1 MAKRRKWGVLGGAP
15 PAAPPAELLSIE
27 DLQLIDVS
35 LVAKTELGLVEVP
48 GLELAFDRTG
58 MTVRRRTGEEV
69 SVLPWSILRHFGSE
83 LQREDRPGIA
93 RRVELEV
100 ESDRRRHEF
109 LVYHVDPFAL
119 TGALSSLSARYTGAD
134 MLGPPQGK
142 RRR

>member
-1 MAKRRKWGVLGGAP
+1 MQKRRRWGAAAAASAP
-15 PAAPPAELLSIE
+15 ELNGIE

-48 GLELAFDRTG
+48 GLELAFDRAG
-58 MTVRRRTGEEV
+58 MTVRRRTGEHV
-69 SVLPWSILRHFGSE
+69 SVLPWQILRRFGSE

-109 LVYHVDPFAL
+109 IVYHVDPYAL
-119 TGALSSLSARYTGAD
+119 TGALRTLSSLYAGAD
-134 MLGPPQGK
+134 LLASGQG
-142 RRR
+142 RRRR